1 MSTFKNAAACIG
13 LTVATTLTGVPAIA
27 QDDEISIG
35 ALIYA
40 RDSQFW
46 QQIERGM
53 SDAAEEYGVDLA
65 VGLNRRQL
73 ATEAQVV
80 EDFATRGVDAI
91 IMPPL
96 DAQASVAPVRRAAE
110 KGITIV
116 DYDAPLSDPKV
127 ARHTIGVDSVQLAA
141 TVTAEMREDLDEA
154 GGGKVALIT
163 LPPTNPNM
171 QARRT
176 GAMSNLEGDDI
187 EIVNEIA
194 AATPEQGA
202 TAIETVIQRNP
213 DIAAVWASNSGSLS
227 GAAAAARRT
236 DSDVKLYGVDMSEE
250 LARAMLDPEGNV
262 YAVSDQQPYRIG
274 YVSVETAVQS
284 LRGEEPP
291 REVQVDVKVYSRDNP
306 EGVQSY
312 IDLVESL
319 ASN

>member
-1 MSTFKNAAACIG
+1 MSTLRHAAAAIG
-13 LTVATTLTGVPAIA
+13 LAAATALTAPGAVA
-27 QDDEISIG
+27 QDDDISIG

-46 QQIERGM
+46 QQVERGM
-53 SDAAEEYGVDLA
+53 SDAAKEYDVDLA

-91 IMPPL
+91 ILPPL
-96 DAQASVAPVRRAAE
+96 DAQASVAAVRRASE
-110 KGITIV
+110 RGITIV
-116 DYDAPLSDPKV
+116 DYDAPLSDPEV
-127 ARHTIGVDSVQLAA
+127 ASHTIGVDSFELAS
-141 TVTAEMREDLDEA
+141 TVTAKMREALDTA
-154 GGGKVALIT
+154 GGGKIALIT

-171 QARRT
+171 QTRKG
-176 GAMSNLEGDDI
+176 GAMSNLESGDI

-202 TAIETVIQRNP
+202 TAIETILQRTP
-213 DIAAVWASNSGSLS
+213 DISAVWASNSGSLS

-236 DSDVKLYGVDMSEE
+236 DSDVMLYGVDMSEE
-250 LARAMLDPEGNV
+250 LARAMLDPDGNV
-262 YAVSDQQPYRIG
+262 FAVSDQQPYQIG
-274 YVSVETAVQS
+274 YVAVETAVQS

-291 REVQVDVKVYSRDNP
+291 RQVQVDVRVYSRDDP

-319 ASN
+319 AGN